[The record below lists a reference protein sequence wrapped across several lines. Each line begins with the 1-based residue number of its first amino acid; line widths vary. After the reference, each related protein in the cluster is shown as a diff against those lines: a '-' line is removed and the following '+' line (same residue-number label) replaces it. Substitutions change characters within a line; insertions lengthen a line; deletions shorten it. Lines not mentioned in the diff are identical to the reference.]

1 MTFRYHAALR
11 VAPAIAL
18 DLAATCWAKPPPSV
32 IWLAAVVSQ
41 KVSSLSPCP
50 PAACSQWRGQSNPVL
65 KHEPFHVRP
74 QLWTRHGSPHILSL
88 QAQITKKTKQKG
100 NALERPNIA
109 IFFLFPKSPYFVSFE
124 STLRFTALKQAGVGS
139 SFPQSPWG
147 PLSWRCLLFEGKLA
161 DRVQVVHNMK
171 QLLFLPVCTC
181 AKNEMSLPEH
191 ECSRLASG
199 KRKKMQNRWFHKA
212 GCRLALG
219 SSGSSHPAESQQ
231 EVKCLTPDVSH

>member
-88 QAQITKKTKQKG
+88 QAQKTKKTKQKG

-109 IFFLFPKSPYFVSFE
+109 IFF
-124 STLRFTALKQAGVGS
+124 
-139 SFPQSPWG
+139 SFPQESLFCFFWVHPKIYSSKAGRSGEFISTVTMRSTQETISPD
-147 PLSWRCLLFEGKLA
+147 A
-161 DRVQVVHNMK
+161 V
-171 QLLFLPVCTC
+171 
-181 AKNEMSLPEH
+181 
-191 ECSRLASG
+191 SRL
-199 KRKKMQNRWFHKA
+199 KVN
-212 GCRLALG
+212 
-219 SSGSSHPAESQQ
+219 
-231 EVKCLTPDVSH
+231 